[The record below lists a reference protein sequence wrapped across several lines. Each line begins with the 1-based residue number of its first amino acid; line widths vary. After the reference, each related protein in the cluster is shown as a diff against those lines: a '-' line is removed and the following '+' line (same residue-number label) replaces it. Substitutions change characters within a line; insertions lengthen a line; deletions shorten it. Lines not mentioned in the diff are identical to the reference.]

1 MCGMDS
7 QGKDFK
13 TKINKGSTTVMED
26 QRNDKN
32 RSNDKI
38 RSMNEWKEQKEQ
50 REEAERRSAEQAEA
64 MDEYALMVERR
75 KIRSEEIRRR
85 RIRQLRKRMAIS
97 AGVIV
102 CVALG
107 ATVVGMKVRGTKKQ
121 EKAEQL
127 TVTESLEK
135 CYTAFVKESQAKAA
149 QAVTDTSPII
159 DENADD
165 TAATNSATAD
175 DAQNAN
181 SDAQTS
187 GTDSSKETET
197 SSTTVSKKEAAAFAA
212 WMEKTYPEETS
223 GKLLDKVKA
232 DGTLSEKD
240 IYDAVGSTMHV
251 LKDQYE
257 GKLKDTDTAKENHI
271 YLKDGAKSGEVQ
283 ISAAGD
289 LCLEEDGYV
298 LDYYNTV
305 NGDLKQC
312 ISSEILDKT
321 NSADLFFL
329 NHEYTISDKGTPL
342 EDKYYVFRAK
352 PERMSILK
360 DLGTD
365 IVSLANNHVYDYGAD
380 ALNDTADLLDEAEIA
395 YVGGGRNKEEA
406 EQPTYYIINGIKI
419 GFVAA
424 SEGENYRFT
433 PAATDTTPGIMEC
446 YDATEY
452 NKVIAQ
458 AASECDYL
466 IAYVHWGTEDDNQY
480 TEQQTTHGKEF
491 LASGADIVIGGHPHV
506 LQGIE
511 YTDDGPIVYSLG
523 DFWFNDETKYTG
535 LLNLNITVDG
545 LQEMSFT
552 PCLQS
557 DYQTQYLTDTDEQ
570 RNLYDRLE
578 ALSPNISV
586 DDNGVITE
594 NTSGASDTS
603 DTSDSSDTS
612 DTSDGSNTSD
622 TSTNE

>member
-1 MCGMDS
+1 
-7 QGKDFK
+7 
-13 TKINKGSTTVMED
+13 MED

-50 REEAERRSAEQAEA
+50 REQAERQSAEEAEA
-64 MDEYALMVERR
+64 MDEYALIAERR
-75 KIRSEEIRRR
+75 KVRSEEIRRR
-85 RIRQLRKRMAIS
+85 RIRQLRKRMAVS

-121 EKAEQL
+121 ETENQQ
-127 TVTESLEK
+127 TVTASLEK
-135 CYTAFVKESQAKAA
+135 CYTEFVKESQAKAA

-165 TAATNSATAD
+165 TATTATDGVTAD
-175 DAQNAN
+175 DAQT
-181 SDAQTS
+181 D
-187 GTDSSKETET
+187 GTDSSEETTT

-212 WMEKTYPEETS
+212 WLEKTYPDETS
-223 GKLLDKVKA
+223 GKLLEKVKT

-240 IYDAVGSTMHV
+240 IYNAIGSTMHV

-257 GKLKDTDTAKENHI
+257 GKIKDADTAKENHI

-289 LCLEEDGYV
+289 ICLEEDGYV

-305 NGDLKQC
+305 NSDLKQC

-329 NHEYTISDKGTPL
+329 NHEYAISDRGTPL

-360 DLGTD
+360 EMGTD

-380 ALNDTADLLDEAEIA
+380 ALNDTADLLDKAEIA

-433 PAATDTTPGIMEC
+433 PAATDTTPGIMES

-466 IAYVHWGTEDDNQY
+466 IAYVHWGPEDDNQY

-557 DYQTQYLTDTDEQ
+557 DSKTQYLTDTDEQ

-594 NTSGASDTS
+594 STSGASDTS
-603 DTSDSSDTS
+603 DE
-612 DTSDGSNTSD
+612 SNTSD
-622 TSTNE
+622 EANTSDASDTSNTADGASDTSANE

>member
-1 MCGMDS
+1 
-7 QGKDFK
+7 
-13 TKINKGSTTVMED
+13 MED

-50 REEAERRSAEQAEA
+50 REQAERQSAEEAEA
-64 MDEYALMVERR
+64 MDEYALIAERR
-75 KIRSEEIRRR
+75 KVRSEEIRRR
-85 RIRQLRKRMAIS
+85 RIRQLRKRMAVS

-121 EKAEQL
+121 ETENQQ
-127 TVTESLEK
+127 TVTASLEK
-135 CYTAFVKESQAKAA
+135 CYTEFVKESQAKAA

-165 TAATNSATAD
+165 TTTTVTDGVTAD
-175 DAQNAN
+175 DAQT
-181 SDAQTS
+181 D
-187 GTDSSKETET
+187 GTDSSEETTT

-212 WMEKTYPEETS
+212 WLEKTYPDETA
-223 GKLLDKVKA
+223 GKLLEKVKT

-240 IYDAVGSTMHV
+240 IYNAIGSTMHV

-257 GKLKDTDTAKENHI
+257 GKIKDADTAKENHI

-289 LCLEEDGYV
+289 ICLEEDGYV

-305 NGDLKQC
+305 NSDLKQC

-329 NHEYTISDKGTPL
+329 NHEYAISDRGTPL

-360 DLGTD
+360 EMGTD

-380 ALNDTADLLDEAEIA
+380 ALNDTADLLDKAEIA

-433 PAATDTTPGIMEC
+433 PAATDTTPGIMDC

-466 IAYVHWGTEDDNQY
+466 IAYVHWGPEDDNQY

-557 DYQTQYLTDTDEQ
+557 ESKTQYLTDTDEQ

-586 DDNGVITE
+586 DNNGVITE
-594 NTSGASDTS
+594 DTTGTS
-603 DTSDSSDTS
+603 DTSDAENA
-612 DTSDGSNTSD
+612 SNTSD
-622 TSTNE
+622 GTADDMAANE

>member
-1 MCGMDS
+1 
-7 QGKDFK
+7 
-13 TKINKGSTTVMED
+13 MED

-50 REEAERRSAEQAEA
+50 REQAERQSAEEAEA
-64 MDEYALMVERR
+64 MDEYALIAERR
-75 KIRSEEIRRR
+75 KVRSEEIRRR
-85 RIRQLRKRMAIS
+85 RIRQLRKRMAVS

-121 EKAEQL
+121 ETENQQ
-127 TVTESLEK
+127 TVTASLEK
-135 CYTAFVKESQAKAA
+135 CYTEFVKESQAKAA

-165 TAATNSATAD
+165 TTTTVTDGVTAD
-175 DAQNAN
+175 DAQT
-181 SDAQTS
+181 D
-187 GTDSSKETET
+187 GTDSSEETTT

-212 WMEKTYPEETS
+212 WLEKTYPDETA
-223 GKLLDKVKA
+223 GKLLEKVKT

-240 IYDAVGSTMHV
+240 IYNAIGSTMHV

-257 GKLKDTDTAKENHI
+257 GKIKDADTAKENHI

-289 LCLEEDGYV
+289 ICLEEDGYV

-305 NGDLKQC
+305 NSDLKQC

-329 NHEYTISDKGTPL
+329 NHEYAISDRGTPL

-360 DLGTD
+360 EMGTD

-380 ALNDTADLLDEAEIA
+380 ALNDTADLLDKAEIA

-433 PAATDTTPGIMEC
+433 PAATDTTPGIMDC

-466 IAYVHWGTEDDNQY
+466 IAYVHWGPEDDNQY

-557 DYQTQYLTDTDEQ
+557 ESKTQYLTDTEEQ

-586 DDNGVITE
+586 DNNGVITE
-594 NTSGASDTS
+594 DTTGTS
-603 DTSDSSDTS
+603 DTSDAENA
-612 DTSDGSNTSD
+612 SNTSD
-622 TSTNE
+622 GTADDMAANE

>member
-1 MCGMDS
+1 M
-7 QGKDFK
+7 
-13 TKINKGSTTVMED
+13 T
-26 QRNDKN
+26 
-32 RSNDKI
+32 
-38 RSMNEWKEQKEQ
+38 
-50 REEAERRSAEQAEA
+50 A
-64 MDEYALMVERR
+64 
-75 KIRSEEIRRR
+75 
-85 RIRQLRKRMAIS
+85 
-97 AGVIV
+97 
-102 CVALG
+102 
-107 ATVVGMKVRGTKKQ
+107 
-121 EKAEQL
+121 
-127 TVTESLEK
+127 SLEK
-135 CYTAFVKESQAKAA
+135 CYTEFVKESQAKAA

-165 TAATNSATAD
+165 TATTATDGVTAD
-175 DAQNAN
+175 DAQT
-181 SDAQTS
+181 D
-187 GTDSSKETET
+187 GTDSSEETTT

-212 WMEKTYPEETS
+212 WLEKTYPDETS
-223 GKLLDKVKA
+223 GKLLEKVKT

-240 IYDAVGSTMHV
+240 IYNAIGSTMHV

-257 GKLKDTDTAKENHI
+257 GKIKDADTAKENHI

-289 LCLEEDGYV
+289 ICLEEDGYV

-305 NGDLKQC
+305 NSDLKQC

-329 NHEYTISDKGTPL
+329 NHEYAISDRGTPL

-360 DLGTD
+360 EMGTD

-380 ALNDTADLLDEAEIA
+380 ALNDTADLLDKAEIA

-433 PAATDTTPGIMEC
+433 PAATDTTPGIMES

-466 IAYVHWGTEDDNQY
+466 IAYVHWGPEDDNQY

-557 DYQTQYLTDTDEQ
+557 DSKTQYLTDTDEQ

-594 NTSGASDTS
+594 STSGASDTS
-603 DTSDSSDTS
+603 DESNTSDEANTSDTS
-612 DTSDGSNTSD
+612 DTSNTADGASD
-622 TSTNE
+622 TSANE

>member
-1 MCGMDS
+1 
-7 QGKDFK
+7 
-13 TKINKGSTTVMED
+13 MED

-64 MDEYALMVERR
+64 MDEYALIAERR

-85 RIRQLRKRMAIS
+85 RIRQLRKRMAVG

-121 EKAEQL
+121 ETENQQ
-127 TVTESLEK
+127 TVTASLEK
-135 CYTAFVKESQAKAA
+135 CYTEFVKESQAKAA
-149 QAVTDTSPII
+149 QAVTDTSPIV

-165 TAATNSATAD
+165 TTTAADTNNVTAD
-175 DAQNAN
+175 DAQNTA
-181 SDAQTS
+181 SDAATD
-187 GTDSSKETET
+187 GTDSSENT

-212 WMEKTYPEETS
+212 WMEKTYPDETS
-223 GKLLDKVKA
+223 GKLLEKVKA
-232 DGTLSEKD
+232 GETLSEKD

-251 LKDQYE
+251 LTDEYE
-257 GKLKDTDTAKENHI
+257 GKLKDADTAKENHI
-271 YLKDGAKSGEVQ
+271 YLKDGSKSGEVQ

-289 LCLEEDGYV
+289 ICLEEDGYV

-305 NGDLKQC
+305 NDLKQC

-329 NHEYTISDKGTPL
+329 NHEYAISDRGTPL

-380 ALNDTADLLDEAEIA
+380 ALNDTADLLDEAGIA

-466 IAYVHWGTEDDNQY
+466 IAYVHWGPEDDNQY

-557 DYQTQYLTDTDEQ
+557 DYKTQYLTDTDEQ

-594 NTSGASDTS
+594 STSGASDTS
-603 DTSDSSDTS
+603 DESNTSDETNTS
-612 DTSDGSNTSD
+612 DTSDGIAD
-622 TSTNE
+622 TSANE

>member
-1 MCGMDS
+1 
-7 QGKDFK
+7 
-13 TKINKGSTTVMED
+13 MED

-50 REEAERRSAEQAEA
+50 REQAERQSAEEAEA
-64 MDEYALMVERR
+64 MDEYALIAERR
-75 KIRSEEIRRR
+75 KVRSEEIRRR
-85 RIRQLRKRMAIS
+85 RIRQLRKRMAVS

-121 EKAEQL
+121 ETENQQ
-127 TVTESLEK
+127 TVTASLEK
-135 CYTAFVKESQAKAA
+135 CYTEFVKESQAKAA

-165 TAATNSATAD
+165 TTTTVTDGVTAD
-175 DAQNAN
+175 DAQT
-181 SDAQTS
+181 D
-187 GTDSSKETET
+187 GTDSSEETTT

-212 WMEKTYPEETS
+212 WLEKAYPDETA
-223 GKLLDKVKA
+223 GKLLEKVKT

-240 IYDAVGSTMHV
+240 IYNAIGSTMHV

-257 GKLKDTDTAKENHI
+257 GKIKDADTAKENHI

-289 LCLEEDGYV
+289 ICLEEDGYV

-305 NGDLKQC
+305 NSDLKQC

-329 NHEYTISDKGTPL
+329 NHEYAISDRGTPL

-360 DLGTD
+360 EMGTD

-380 ALNDTADLLDEAEIA
+380 ALNDTADLLDKAEIA

-433 PAATDTTPGIMEC
+433 PAATDTTPGIMDC

-466 IAYVHWGTEDDNQY
+466 IAYVHWGPEDDNQY

-557 DYQTQYLTDTDEQ
+557 DSKTQYLTDTEEQ

-586 DDNGVITE
+586 DNNGVITE
-594 NTSGASDTS
+594 ETTGTTDTS
-603 DTSDSSDTS
+603 DE
-612 DTSDGSNTSD
+612 SNTSD
-622 TSTNE
+622 TSDAENTSNTSDGTADDTAANE

>member
-1 MCGMDS
+1 
-7 QGKDFK
+7 
-13 TKINKGSTTVMED
+13 MED

-32 RSNDKI
+32 RSSDKI

-64 MDEYALMVERR
+64 MDEYAMIAERR
-75 KIRSEEIRRR
+75 KVRSEEIRRR
-85 RIRQLRKRMAIS
+85 RIHQLRKRMA
-97 AGVIV
+97 AGVGVIV

-107 ATVVGMKVRGTKKQ
+107 ATVVGVKVRGTKKQ
-121 EKAEQL
+121 ETVKEQ

-149 QAVTDTSPII
+149 QAVTDTSPIA
-159 DENADD
+159 DKNADD
-165 TAATNSATAD
+165 TTTETNSGTAD
-175 DAQNAN
+175 DAQTAS
-181 SDAQTS
+181 SDTQTS
-187 GTDSSKETET
+187 GTDSSEESKT
-197 SSTTVSKKEAAAFAA
+197 SSTTVSKEEAAAFAT
-212 WMEKTYPEETS
+212 WMEETYPEETS
-223 GKLLDKVKA
+223 GKLLEKVKA

-257 GKLKDTDTAKENHI
+257 GKLKDEDTAKENHI

-305 NGDLKQC
+305 NDLKQC

-329 NHEYTISDKGTPL
+329 NHEYVTSDRGTAL

-380 ALNDTADLLDEAEIA
+380 ALNDTADLLDEAGIA

-406 EQPTYYIINGIKI
+406 EQPAYYIINGIKI

-433 PAATDTTPGIMEC
+433 PAATDTTPGIMQC
-446 YDATEY
+446 YDATKY

-458 AASECDYL
+458 AAAECDYL

-570 RNLYDRLE
+570 RNLYDKLE
-578 ALSPNISV
+578 TLSPNISV

-594 NTSGASDTS
+594 NTSSASDTS
-603 DTSDSSDTS
+603 DKSDKSDKSDTS
-612 DTSDGSNTSD
+612 DKSDA
-622 TSTNE
+622 STNE

>member
-1 MCGMDS
+1 
-7 QGKDFK
+7 
-13 TKINKGSTTVMED
+13 MED

-50 REEAERRSAEQAEA
+50 REQAERQSAEEAEA
-64 MDEYALMVERR
+64 MDEYALIAERR
-75 KIRSEEIRRR
+75 KVRSEEIRRR
-85 RIRQLRKRMAIS
+85 RIRQLRKRMAVS

-121 EKAEQL
+121 ETENQQ
-127 TVTESLEK
+127 TVTASLEK
-135 CYTAFVKESQAKAA
+135 CYTEFVKESQAKAA

-165 TAATNSATAD
+165 TTTTVTDGVTAD
-175 DAQNAN
+175 DAQT
-181 SDAQTS
+181 D
-187 GTDSSKETET
+187 GTDSSEETTT

-212 WMEKTYPEETS
+212 WLEKTYPDETA
-223 GKLLDKVKA
+223 GKLLEKVKT

-240 IYDAVGSTMHV
+240 IYNAIGSTMHV

-257 GKLKDTDTAKENHI
+257 GKIKDVDTAKENHI

-289 LCLEEDGYV
+289 ICLEEDGYV

-305 NGDLKQC
+305 NSDLKQC

-329 NHEYTISDKGTPL
+329 NHEYAISDRGTPL

-360 DLGTD
+360 EMGTD

-380 ALNDTADLLDEAEIA
+380 ALNDTADLLDKAEIA

-433 PAATDTTPGIMEC
+433 PAATDTTPGIMDC

-458 AASECDYL
+458 AAAECDYL
-466 IAYVHWGTEDDNQY
+466 IAYVHWGPEDDNQY

-557 DYQTQYLTDTDEQ
+557 DSKTQYLTDTDEQ

-586 DDNGVITE
+586 DNNGVITE
-594 NTSGASDTS
+594 DTTGTS
-603 DTSDSSDTS
+603 DTSDAENT
-612 DTSDGSNTSD
+612 SNTSD
-622 TSTNE
+622 GTADDTAANE

>member
-1 MCGMDS
+1 
-7 QGKDFK
+7 
-13 TKINKGSTTVMED
+13 MED

-50 REEAERRSAEQAEA
+50 REQAERQSAEEAEA
-64 MDEYALMVERR
+64 MDEYALIAERR
-75 KIRSEEIRRR
+75 KVRSEEIRRR
-85 RIRQLRKRMAIS
+85 RIRQLRKRMAVS

-121 EKAEQL
+121 ETENQQ
-127 TVTESLEK
+127 TVTASLEK
-135 CYTAFVKESQAKAA
+135 CYTEFVKESQAKAA

-165 TAATNSATAD
+165 TTTTVTDGVTAD
-175 DAQNAN
+175 DAQT
-181 SDAQTS
+181 D
-187 GTDSSKETET
+187 GTDSSEETTT

-212 WMEKTYPEETS
+212 WLEKTYPDETA
-223 GKLLDKVKA
+223 GKLLEKVKT

-240 IYDAVGSTMHV
+240 IYNAIGSTMHV

-257 GKLKDTDTAKENHI
+257 GKIKDADTAKENHI

-289 LCLEEDGYV
+289 ICLEEDGYV

-305 NGDLKQC
+305 NSDLKQC

-329 NHEYTISDKGTPL
+329 NHEYAISDRGTPL

-360 DLGTD
+360 EMGTD

-380 ALNDTADLLDEAEIA
+380 ALNDTADLLDKAEIA

-433 PAATDTTPGIMEC
+433 PAATDTTPGIMDC

-458 AASECDYL
+458 AAAECDYL
-466 IAYVHWGTEDDNQY
+466 IAYVHWGPEDDNQY

-557 DYQTQYLTDTDEQ
+557 DSKTQYLTDTDEQ

-586 DDNGVITE
+586 DNNGVITE
-594 NTSGASDTS
+594 DTTGTS
-603 DTSDSSDTS
+603 DTSDAENT
-612 DTSDGSNTSD
+612 SNTSD
-622 TSTNE
+622 GTADDTAANE

>member
-1 MCGMDS
+1 
-7 QGKDFK
+7 
-13 TKINKGSTTVMED
+13 MED

-50 REEAERRSAEQAEA
+50 REQAERQSAEEAEA
-64 MDEYALMVERR
+64 MDEYALIVERR
-75 KIRSEEIRRR
+75 KVRSEEIRRR
-85 RIRQLRKRMAIS
+85 RIRQLRKRMAVS

-121 EKAEQL
+121 ETENQQ
-127 TVTESLEK
+127 TVTASLEK
-135 CYTAFVKESQAKAA
+135 CYTEFVKESQAKAA

-165 TAATNSATAD
+165 TATTATDGVTAD
-175 DAQNAN
+175 A
-181 SDAQTS
+181 AQTD
-187 GTDSSKETET
+187 GTDSSEETTT

-212 WMEKTYPEETS
+212 WLEKTYPDETS
-223 GKLLDKVKA
+223 GKLLEKVKT

-240 IYDAVGSTMHV
+240 IYNAIGSTMHV

-257 GKLKDTDTAKENHI
+257 GKIKDTDTAKENHI

-289 LCLEEDGYV
+289 ICLEEDGYV

-305 NGDLKQC
+305 NSDLKQC

-329 NHEYTISDKGTPL
+329 NHEYAISDRGTPL

-360 DLGTD
+360 EMGTD

-380 ALNDTADLLDEAEIA
+380 ALNDTADLLDKAEIA

-433 PAATDTTPGIMEC
+433 PAATDTTPGIMES

-466 IAYVHWGTEDDNQY
+466 IAYVHWGPEDDNQY

-557 DYQTQYLTDTDEQ
+557 DSKTQYLTDTDEQ

-586 DDNGVITE
+586 DNNGVITE
-594 NTSGASDTS
+594 DTTGASDTSDESNTSDTS
-603 DTSDSSDTS
+603 DTSDAENT
-612 DTSDGSNTSD
+612 SNTSD
-622 TSTNE
+622 GTADDTVANE

>member
-1 MCGMDS
+1 
-7 QGKDFK
+7 
-13 TKINKGSTTVMED
+13 MED

-32 RSNDKI
+32 RLNDKI

-64 MDEYALMVERR
+64 MDEYALIAERR

-85 RIRQLRKRMAIS
+85 RIRQLRKRMAVG

-121 EKAEQL
+121 ETENEQ
-127 TVTESLEK
+127 TVTASLEK
-135 CYTAFVKESQAKAA
+135 CYTEFVKESQAKAA
-149 QAVTDTSPII
+149 QAVTDTSPIV

-165 TAATNSATAD
+165 TATAADTNNVTAD
-175 DAQNAN
+175 DAQNAAS
-181 SDAQTS
+181 SDAQAD
-187 GTDSSKETET
+187 GTDSSEKT

-212 WMEKTYPEETS
+212 WMEKTYPDETS

-257 GKLKDTDTAKENHI
+257 GKLEDADTAKENHI

-289 LCLEEDGYV
+289 ICLEEDGYV

-305 NGDLKQC
+305 NDLKQC

-329 NHEYTISDKGTPL
+329 NHEYAISDRGTPL

-406 EQPTYYIINGIKI
+406 EQPAYYIINGIKI

-424 SEGENYRFT
+424 SEGEIYRFT

-557 DYQTQYLTDTDEQ
+557 DYKTQYLTDTDEQ

-594 NTSGASDTS
+594 STSGASDTS
-603 DTSDSSDTS
+603 DESNTSDEANTSDTS
-612 DTSDGSNTSD
+612 DTSNTADGASD
-622 TSTNE
+622 TSANE

>member
-1 MCGMDS
+1 
-7 QGKDFK
+7 
-13 TKINKGSTTVMED
+13 MED

-50 REEAERRSAEQAEA
+50 REQAERQSAEEAEA
-64 MDEYALMVERR
+64 MDEYALIAERR
-75 KIRSEEIRRR
+75 KVRSEEIRRR
-85 RIRQLRKRMAIS
+85 RIRQLRKRMAVS

-121 EKAEQL
+121 ETENQQ
-127 TVTESLEK
+127 TVTASLEK
-135 CYTAFVKESQAKAA
+135 CYTEFVKESQAKAA

-165 TAATNSATAD
+165 TTTTVTDGVTAD
-175 DAQNAN
+175 DAQT
-181 SDAQTS
+181 D
-187 GTDSSKETET
+187 GTDSSEETTT

-212 WMEKTYPEETS
+212 WLEKTYPDETA
-223 GKLLDKVKA
+223 GKLLEKVKT

-240 IYDAVGSTMHV
+240 IYNAIGSTMHV

-257 GKLKDTDTAKENHI
+257 GKIKDADTAKENHI

-289 LCLEEDGYV
+289 ICLEEDGYV

-305 NGDLKQC
+305 NSDLKQC

-329 NHEYTISDKGTPL
+329 NHEYAISDRGTPL

-360 DLGTD
+360 EMGTD

-380 ALNDTADLLDEAEIA
+380 ALNDTADLLDKAEIA

-433 PAATDTTPGIMEC
+433 PAATDTTPGIMDC

-458 AASECDYL
+458 AAAECDYL
-466 IAYVHWGTEDDNQY
+466 IAYVHWGPEDDNQY

-557 DYQTQYLTDTDEQ
+557 ESKTQYLTDTDEQ

-586 DDNGVITE
+586 DNNGVITE
-594 NTSGASDTS
+594 DTTGTS
-603 DTSDSSDTS
+603 DTSDAENT
-612 DTSDGSNTSD
+612 SNTSD
-622 TSTNE
+622 GTADDTAANE

>member
-1 MCGMDS
+1 
-7 QGKDFK
+7 
-13 TKINKGSTTVMED
+13 MED

-50 REEAERRSAEQAEA
+50 REQAERQSAEEAEA
-64 MDEYALMVERR
+64 MDEYALIAERR
-75 KIRSEEIRRR
+75 KVRSEEIRRR
-85 RIRQLRKRMAIS
+85 RIRQLRKRMAVS

-121 EKAEQL
+121 ETENQQ
-127 TVTESLEK
+127 TVTASLEK
-135 CYTAFVKESQAKAA
+135 CYTEFVKESQAKAA

-165 TAATNSATAD
+165 TTTTVTDGVTAD
-175 DAQNAN
+175 DAQT
-181 SDAQTS
+181 D
-187 GTDSSKETET
+187 GTDSSEETTT

-212 WMEKTYPEETS
+212 WLEKTYPDETA
-223 GKLLDKVKA
+223 GKLLEKVKT

-240 IYDAVGSTMHV
+240 IYNAIGSTMHV

-257 GKLKDTDTAKENHI
+257 GKIKDADTAKENHI

-289 LCLEEDGYV
+289 ICLEEDGYV

-305 NGDLKQC
+305 NSDLKQC

-329 NHEYTISDKGTPL
+329 NHEYAISDRGTPL

-360 DLGTD
+360 EMGTD

-380 ALNDTADLLDEAEIA
+380 ALNDTADLLDKAEIA

-433 PAATDTTPGIMEC
+433 PAATDTTPGIMDC

-466 IAYVHWGTEDDNQY
+466 IAYVHWGPEDDNQY

-557 DYQTQYLTDTDEQ
+557 DSKTQYLTDTEEQ

-586 DDNGVITE
+586 DNNGVITE
-594 NTSGASDTS
+594 ETTGTTDTS
-603 DTSDSSDTS
+603 DE
-612 DTSDGSNTSD
+612 SNTSD
-622 TSTNE
+622 TSDAENTSNTSDGTADDTAANE